1 MDVKM
6 SDEVK
11 HSIIWA
17 LVVIVSAISIPWS
30 ISWYYTTTTRA
41 AIEAGYI
48 QSTLP
53 GMHGV
58 YWSDGK
64 SHGQAEHDQ

>member
-11 HSIIWA
+11 HSMIWA
-17 LVVIVSAISIPWS
+17 LVTIVIAISIPWS

-41 AIEAGYI
+41 AIEAGYS
-48 QSTLP
+48 QSALP
-53 GMHGV
+53 GKSGV
-58 YWSDGK
+58 YWVAGK
-64 SHGQAEHDQ
+64 PHGQAENE

>member
-17 LVVIVSAISIPWS
+17 LVVIVLAISIPWS
-30 ISWYYTTTTRA
+30 ISWHYTTTTRA

-53 GMHGV
+53 GERGV
-58 YWSDGK
+58 HWVDGK
-64 SHGQAEHDQ
+64 PHGQAEHDQ